1 MNIDKNDIN
10 IKELQKGIKMI
21 LEGFEEQKKQYI
33 AIINSMNEKIDSL
46 EQQINKLKEE
56 NSLYQNK
63 LRTLQKNIKCI
74 SKSICD
80 LKDDEILI
88 NDENKKN
95 EILDK
100 EIKNNNLME
109 NENYL
114 ELLKE
119 KNKANDSFRIHKNK
133 FEIMKN
139 KNTNHINK
147 FFNDFNYY
155 IKDEVNIENRQ
166 DKVYMKAINKI
177 LNNKIKKDK
186 SDLKKMNNKAI
197 NENIKHS
204 KKNNFNQLNIFT
216 ILICFNFIFKIY

>member
-155 IKDEVNIENRQ
+155 IKDEGNIENRQ
-166 DKVYMKAINKI
+166 DKVYLKAINKI

-197 NENIKHS
+197 NENIKYFE
-204 KKNNFNQLNIFT
+204 KKEKDEINNENDKN
-216 ILICFNFIFKIY
+216 KSE

>member
-155 IKDEVNIENRQ
+155 MKDEGNIENRQ

-204 KKNNFNQLNIFT
+204 KKNNFN
-216 ILICFNFIFKIY
+216 

>member
-10 IKELQKGIKMI
+10 IKELQKGIKII

-133 FEIMKN
+133 FDIMKN

-155 IKDEVNIENRQ
+155 IKDEGNTENRQ

-197 NENIKHS
+197 NENIKYFE
-204 KKNNFNQLNIFT
+204 KKEKDEINNENDKN
-216 ILICFNFIFKIY
+216 KSE

>member
-119 KNKANDSFRIHKNK
+119 KNKADDSFRIHKNK
-133 FEIMKN
+133 FDIMKN

-155 IKDEVNIENRQ
+155 IKDEGNIENRQ

-197 NENIKHS
+197 NENIKYFE
-204 KKNNFNQLNIFT
+204 KKEKDEINNENDKN
-216 ILICFNFIFKIY
+216 KSE

>member
-155 IKDEVNIENRQ
+155 MKDEGNIENRQ

-197 NENIKHS
+197 NENIKYFE
-204 KKNNFNQLNIFT
+204 KKEKDEINNENDKN
-216 ILICFNFIFKIY
+216 KSE

>member
-10 IKELQKGIKMI
+10 IKELQKGIKII

-155 IKDEVNIENRQ
+155 IKDEGNTENRQ

-197 NENIKHS
+197 NENIKYFE
-204 KKNNFNQLNIFT
+204 KKEKDEINNENDKN
-216 ILICFNFIFKIY
+216 KSE

>member
-155 IKDEVNIENRQ
+155 IKDEGNIENRQ

-197 NENIKHS
+197 NENIKYFE
-204 KKNNFNQLNIFT
+204 KKEKDEINNETDKN
-216 ILICFNFIFKIY
+216 KSE

>member
-155 IKDEVNIENRQ
+155 IKDEGNIENRQ

-197 NENIKHS
+197 NENIKYFE
-204 KKNNFNQLNIFT
+204 KKEKDEINNENDKN
-216 ILICFNFIFKIY
+216 KSE

>member
-155 IKDEVNIENRQ
+155 IKDEGNTENRQ

-197 NENIKHS
+197 NENIKYFE
-204 KKNNFNQLNIFT
+204 KKEKDEINNENDKN
-216 ILICFNFIFKIY
+216 KSE

>member
-88 NDENKKN
+88 NDENKKI
-95 EILDK
+95 EILGK
-100 EIKNNNLME
+100 EMKNNNLME

-119 KNKANDSFRIHKNK
+119 KNKADDSFRIHKNK

-155 IKDEVNIENRQ
+155 MKDEGNTENRQ

-197 NENIKHS
+197 NENIKYFE
-204 KKNNFNQLNIFT
+204 KKEKDEINNENDKN
-216 ILICFNFIFKIY
+216 KSE

>member
-10 IKELQKGIKMI
+10 IKELQKGIKII

-155 IKDEVNIENRQ
+155 IKDEGNIENRQ

-177 LNNKIKKDK
+177 LNNKIKK
-186 SDLKKMNNKAI
+186 NN
-197 NENIKHS
+197 N
-204 KKNNFNQLNIFT
+204 
-216 ILICFNFIFKIY
+216 Y

>member
-1 MNIDKNDIN
+1 MRIIQNYKKRK
-10 IKELQKGIKMI
+10 IKK
-21 LEGFEEQKKQYI
+21 
-33 AIINSMNEKIDSL
+33 IISL
-46 EQQINKLKEE
+46 
-56 NSLYQNK
+56 
-63 LRTLQKNIKCI
+63 KNIKCI

-155 IKDEVNIENRQ
+155 IKDEGNTENRQ

-197 NENIKHS
+197 NENIKYFE
-204 KKNNFNQLNIFT
+204 KKEKDEINNENDKN
-216 ILICFNFIFKIY
+216 KSE

>member
-155 IKDEVNIENRQ
+155 IKDEGNIENRQ

-177 LNNKIKKDK
+177 LNNKKKKDK

-197 NENIKHS
+197 NENIKYFE
-204 KKNNFNQLNIFT
+204 KKEKDEINNENDKN
-216 ILICFNFIFKIY
+216 KSE

>member
-155 IKDEVNIENRQ
+155 IKDEGNTENRQ

-204 KKNNFNQLNIFT
+204 KKNNFN
-216 ILICFNFIFKIY
+216 

>member
-155 IKDEVNIENRQ
+155 IKDEGNTENRQ

-197 NENIKHS
+197 
-204 KKNNFNQLNIFT
+204 
-216 ILICFNFIFKIY
+216 KIYLYLNFFFIN

>member
-155 IKDEVNIENRQ
+155 IKDEGNIENRQ

-204 KKNNFNQLNIFT
+204 KKNNFN
-216 ILICFNFIFKIY
+216 

>member
-88 NDENKKN
+88 NDENKK
-95 EILDK
+95 
-100 EIKNNNLME
+100 
-109 NENYL
+109 
-114 ELLKE
+114 
-119 KNKANDSFRIHKNK
+119 
-133 FEIMKN
+133 MK
-139 KNTNHINK
+139 
-147 FFNDFNYY
+147 
-155 IKDEVNIENRQ
+155 
-166 DKVYMKAINKI
+166 
-177 LNNKIKKDK
+177 
-186 SDLKKMNNKAI
+186 S
-197 NENIKHS
+197 
-204 KKNNFNQLNIFT
+204 
-216 ILICFNFIFKIY
+216 

>member
-155 IKDEVNIENRQ
+155 MKDEGNTENRQ

-204 KKNNFNQLNIFT
+204 KKNNFN
-216 ILICFNFIFKIY
+216 

>member
-10 IKELQKGIKMI
+10 IKELQKGIKII

-46 EQQINKLKEE
+46 EQQINKLKKE

-155 IKDEVNIENRQ
+155 IKDEGNTENRQ

-197 NENIKHS
+197 NENIKYFE
-204 KKNNFNQLNIFT
+204 KKEKDEINNENDKN
-216 ILICFNFIFKIY
+216 KSE

>member
-155 IKDEVNIENRQ
+155 IKDEGNIENRQ

-177 LNNKIKKDK
+177 LNNKKKKDK
-186 SDLKKMNNKAI
+186 SDLKKMNN
-197 NENIKHS
+197 
-204 KKNNFNQLNIFT
+204 
-216 ILICFNFIFKIY
+216 

>member
-33 AIINSMNEKIDSL
+33 ANINSMNEKIDSL

-155 IKDEVNIENRQ
+155 IKDEGNIENRQ

-197 NENIKHS
+197 NKNIKYFE
-204 KKNNFNQLNIFT
+204 KKEKDEINNENDKN
-216 ILICFNFIFKIY
+216 KSE

>member
-10 IKELQKGIKMI
+10 IKELQKGIKII

-155 IKDEVNIENRQ
+155 IKDEGNIENRQ

-197 NENIKHS
+197 NENIKYFE
-204 KKNNFNQLNIFT
+204 KKEKDEINNENDKN
-216 ILICFNFIFKIY
+216 KSE

>member
-46 EQQINKLKEE
+46 EQQINKLKKE

-155 IKDEVNIENRQ
+155 IKDEGNTENRQ

-197 NENIKHS
+197 NENIKYFE
-204 KKNNFNQLNIFT
+204 KKEKDEINNENDKN
-216 ILICFNFIFKIY
+216 KSE

>member
-155 IKDEVNIENRQ
+155 IKDEGNIENRQ

-186 SDLKKMNNKAI
+186 SDLKKINNKAI
-197 NENIKHS
+197 NENIKYFE
-204 KKNNFNQLNIFT
+204 KKEKDEINNENDKN
-216 ILICFNFIFKIY
+216 KSE

>member
-133 FEIMKN
+133 FDIMKN

-155 IKDEVNIENRQ
+155 IKDEGNIENRQ

-197 NENIKHS
+197 NENIKYFE
-204 KKNNFNQLNIFT
+204 KKEKDEINNENDKN
-216 ILICFNFIFKIY
+216 KSE

>member
-88 NDENKKN
+88 NDENKKI

-100 EIKNNNLME
+100 EMKNNNLME

-147 FFNDFNYY
+147 FFNDFNFYM
-155 IKDEVNIENRQ
+155 KDEGNTENRQ

-197 NENIKHS
+197 NENIKYFE
-204 KKNNFNQLNIFT
+204 KKEKDEINNETDKN
-216 ILICFNFIFKIY
+216 KSE

>member
-139 KNTNHINK
+139 KNINHINK

-155 IKDEVNIENRQ
+155 MKDEGNTENRQ

-197 NENIKHS
+197 NENIKYFE
-204 KKNNFNQLNIFT
+204 KKEKDEINNENDKN
-216 ILICFNFIFKIY
+216 KSE

>member
-10 IKELQKGIKMI
+10 IKELQKGIKII

-155 IKDEVNIENRQ
+155 IKDEGNIENRQ

-197 NENIKHS
+197 
-204 KKNNFNQLNIFT
+204 
-216 ILICFNFIFKIY
+216 KIYLYLNFFFIN

>member
-88 NDENKKN
+88 NDENKKI

-155 IKDEVNIENRQ
+155 IKDEGNIENRQ

-197 NENIKHS
+197 NENIKYFE
-204 KKNNFNQLNIFT
+204 KKEKDEINNENDKN
-216 ILICFNFIFKIY
+216 KSE

>member
-80 LKDDEILI
+80 LKDDEI
-88 NDENKKN
+88 
-95 EILDK
+95 
-100 EIKNNNLME
+100 
-109 NENYL
+109 
-114 ELLKE
+114 
-119 KNKANDSFRIHKNK
+119 
-133 FEIMKN
+133 
-139 KNTNHINK
+139 
-147 FFNDFNYY
+147 
-155 IKDEVNIENRQ
+155 
-166 DKVYMKAINKI
+166 
-177 LNNKIKKDK
+177 
-186 SDLKKMNNKAI
+186 
-197 NENIKHS
+197 
-204 KKNNFNQLNIFT
+204 
-216 ILICFNFIFKIY
+216 

>member
-155 IKDEVNIENRQ
+155 MKDEGNTENRQ

-197 NENIKHS
+197 NENI
-204 KKNNFNQLNIFT
+204 NL
-216 ILICFNFIFKIY
+216 LY

>member
-1 MNIDKNDIN
+1 
-10 IKELQKGIKMI
+10 MI
-21 LEGFEEQKKQYI
+21 F
-33 AIINSMNEKIDSL
+33 N
-46 EQQINKLKEE
+46 NK
-56 NSLYQNK
+56 
-63 LRTLQKNIKCI
+63 
-74 SKSICD
+74 SKSIKKKGKENNLQLSQNFSD
-80 LKDDEILI
+80 VGKSMKKIDKFTSEKANKKSI
-88 NDENKKN
+88 NIIQDKLNKKN

-155 IKDEVNIENRQ
+155 IKDEGNIENRQ

-197 NENIKHS
+197 NENIKYFE
-204 KKNNFNQLNIFT
+204 KKEKDEINNENDKN
-216 ILICFNFIFKIY
+216 KSE

>member
-1 MNIDKNDIN
+1 MKYKSYLFVLFLDYIV
-10 IKELQKGIKMI
+10 KM
-21 LEGFEEQKKQYI
+21 
-33 AIINSMNEKIDSL
+33 
-46 EQQINKLKEE
+46 
-56 NSLYQNK
+56 
-63 LRTLQKNIKCI
+63 
-74 SKSICD
+74 
-80 LKDDEILI
+80 I

-133 FEIMKN
+133 FDIMKN

-155 IKDEVNIENRQ
+155 IKDEGNIENRQ

-177 LNNKIKKDK
+177 LNNKIKK
-186 SDLKKMNNKAI
+186 A
-197 NENIKHS
+197 
-204 KKNNFNQLNIFT
+204 
-216 ILICFNFIFKIY
+216 CFHKPCEIDVC

>member
-1 MNIDKNDIN
+1 
-10 IKELQKGIKMI
+10 
-21 LEGFEEQKKQYI
+21 
-33 AIINSMNEKIDSL
+33 
-46 EQQINKLKEE
+46 
-56 NSLYQNK
+56 
-63 LRTLQKNIKCI
+63 
-74 SKSICD
+74 
-80 LKDDEILI
+80 
-88 NDENKKN
+88 
-95 EILDK
+95 
-100 EIKNNNLME
+100 ME

-155 IKDEVNIENRQ
+155 IKDEGNIENRQ

-197 NENIKHS
+197 NKNIKYFE
-204 KKNNFNQLNIFT
+204 KKEKDEINNENDKN
-216 ILICFNFIFKIY
+216 KSE

>member
-147 FFNDFNYY
+147 FFNDFTYY
-155 IKDEVNIENRQ
+155 IKDEGNTENRQ

-197 NENIKHS
+197 NENIKYFE
-204 KKNNFNQLNIFT
+204 KKEKDEINNENDKN
-216 ILICFNFIFKIY
+216 KSE

>member
-155 IKDEVNIENRQ
+155 IKDEGNTENRQ

-186 SDLKKMNNKAI
+186 NDLKKMNNKAI
-197 NENIKHS
+197 NENIKYFE
-204 KKNNFNQLNIFT
+204 KKEKDEINNENDKN
-216 ILICFNFIFKIY
+216 KSE

>member
-155 IKDEVNIENRQ
+155 IKDEGNIENRQ

-197 NENIKHS
+197 
-204 KKNNFNQLNIFT
+204 
-216 ILICFNFIFKIY
+216 KIYLYLNFFFIN

>member
-46 EQQINKLKEE
+46 EQQINKLKGE

-155 IKDEVNIENRQ
+155 IKDEGNIENRQ

-197 NENIKHS
+197 NENIKYFE
-204 KKNNFNQLNIFT
+204 KKEKDEINNENDKN
-216 ILICFNFIFKIY
+216 KSE

>member
-33 AIINSMNEKIDSL
+33 AIINSMSEKIDSL

-155 IKDEVNIENRQ
+155 IKDEGNIENRQ

-197 NENIKHS
+197 NENIKYFE
-204 KKNNFNQLNIFT
+204 KKEKDEINNENDKN
-216 ILICFNFIFKIY
+216 KSE